1 MKIIFPILFFG
12 LALLTSCQKEATN
25 TATDPFNPSVA
36 KVIKNESFGTD
47 TSQKADI
54 YLPANRSD
62 TTKVLV
68 LLHGGS
74 WSAGDKTDLDAFI
87 AILSAQYPNA
97 AIINMNYRLA
107 GIANKYPTQIM
118 DIKLLLDYV
127 EAKRTT
133 WHISNSFGLGGVSAG
148 GQLALMYAY
157 KFDVPKRI
165 KTVVS
170 VVGPTNFLDPY
181 YLSNPL
187 FLSIAGTYIGAP
199 ISDTTTYKNASPAY
213 AVTATA
219 PPTFMAYGGSD
230 ILVPQSNATL
240 LRQQLINNNIP
251 YEYNFYPTEQHE
263 FSDPILR
270 ETAVKITA
278 FIKRYL

>member
-1 MKIIFPILFFG
+1 MKTSIIVII
-12 LALLTSCQKEATN
+12 ALLFLFTSCQKEVN
-25 TATDPFNPSVA
+25 NLTDPFDPSVA
-36 KVIKNESFGTD
+36 KVIKNEPFGAD

-74 WSAGDKTDLDAFI
+74 WSAGDKTDLDDFI
-87 AILSAQYPNA
+87 AVLSAQYPNA

-107 GIANKYPTQIM
+107 GLTNKYPTQIT

-127 EAKRTT
+127 EAHRTT

-157 KFDVPKRI
+157 KFDVQKRI

-187 FLSIAGTYIGAP
+187 FLTIAGTYIGAP

-213 AVTATA
+213 AVTASA

-230 ILVPQSNATL
+230 ILVPESNATL
-240 LRQQLINNNIP
+240 LKQKLISNNIP

-263 FSDPILR
+263 FSDPVLL
-270 ETAVKITA
+270 ETAIKITA
-278 FIKRYL
+278 FIKKYL